1 MTAAATAI
9 AVTDTVIVETRRFGT
24 LAVPAD
30 AMLEFPNGLPGFGEM
45 RQFVLLP
52 VREDLAWLQSAEH
65 PALAFLLVRPWR
77 VVTGAFDGDAA
88 MWAMVAIGSDPAR
101 SSANLMAPVR
111 IDPAAGTGEQT
122 ILTDTAWPTAVPLD
136 LTMV

>member
-1 MTAAATAI
+1 MTAATALP
-9 AVTDTVIVETRRFGT
+9 VTDTVTIETRRFGT

-45 RQFVLLP
+45 RRFVLLP
-52 VREDLAWLQSAEH
+52 VRDDLGWLQSAEH

-77 VVTGAFDGDAA
+77 VVAGAFDGDASA
-88 MWAMVAIGSDPAR
+88 WAVVAIGTDPAR

-111 IDPAAGTGEQT
+111 IDPSAGTGEQT
-122 ILTDTAWPTAVPLD
+122 ILTDTAWPTAAPLD